1 MSTQMA
7 AWDEFVTRARSQN
20 DTSHEE
26 HKAGLLQL
34 QLQVVQNQTDL
45 TSALSERQTAIKT
58 FHEDETHHAAEYS
71 EQLGDFDRHIRSGL
85 DALAEDVNE
94 AMPQDYVPT
103 GETPQKR
110 TWTYPSELPA
120 TAAHES
126 IIARRRGLPDPTI
139 ESTARTPG
147 RSPKKGSPRKSPN
160 KSSPIKTK
168 VYADKTEKIQIK
180 DLNLTEPLNMK
191 SLKEVDI
198 NVAGNVGKAL
208 EREAHTISFS
218 KSIGTGQPPLKRHA
232 TAGDARVRGL
242 RSKAAPVTPGVE
254 NLSQSV
260 GPGVGRR
267 LRSSPPE

>member
-1 MSTQMA
+1 MA

-20 DTSHEE
+20 DESHEE

-34 QLQVVQNQTDL
+34 QLQVVQTQNDL
-45 TSALSERQTAIKT
+45 TSALSDRQAALKT
-58 FHEDETHHAAEYS
+58 FHEDEARNVAEYF

-94 AMPQDYVPT
+94 AMPKEYVPT

-110 TWTYPSELPA
+110 NWSYPSELPA

-126 IIARRRGLPDPTI
+126 IIARRRGLPDPNA
-139 ESTARTPG
+139 ESSARTP
-147 RSPKKGSPRKSPN
+147 RSPRKGSPRKLESPN
-160 KSSPIKTK
+160 KNKGSPVKTK
-168 VYADKTEKIQIK
+168 VYADNAKTEKVMIK
-180 DLNLTEPLNMK
+180 DLNLTEPFK

-198 NVAGNVGKAL
+198 NITGNMARGT

-218 KSIGTGQPPLKRHA
+218 KSIGSGQPPLKRHA
-232 TAGDARVRGL
+232 TADGRSSRSV
-242 RSKAAPVTPGVE
+242 RSKPVTPGVE

-260 GPGVGRR
+260 GVGGVGRR